1 MLAARE
7 DLARFPDDF
16 VFQMTLEEGKVVI
29 LSRSQIATLKRGQNV
44 KYRPYVF
51 TEHGAFTSGPR
62 DAARSLISLRRKGR
76 RRHLTNVNAHACAKG
91 ES

>member
-29 LSRSQIATLKRGQNV
+29 LSRSQIATLKRGGNV
-44 KYRPYVF
+44 KYRP
-51 TEHGAFTSGPR
+51 
-62 DAARSLISLRRKGR
+62 
-76 RRHLTNVNAHACAKG
+76 
-91 ES
+91 